1 MCEKYDMVEVMNVE
15 LEVVIVSIDVSEVF
29 EISGISISEEN
40 IFLRDVVLKIF
51 KWLYLKGVL

>member
-1 MCEKYDMVEVMNVE
+1 MCEKYDMVEIMNVE